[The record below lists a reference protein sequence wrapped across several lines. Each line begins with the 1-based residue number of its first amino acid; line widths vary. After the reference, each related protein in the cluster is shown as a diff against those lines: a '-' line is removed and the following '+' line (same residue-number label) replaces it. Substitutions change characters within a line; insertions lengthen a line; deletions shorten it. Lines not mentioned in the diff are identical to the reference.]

1 MEAILTG
8 EPIPA
13 DRAYALGL
21 VSRLVEPGEAVAEA
35 RRLADQITQCAPLAV
50 WESRAVVRA
59 AASEDD
65 ETLKQ
70 MTDAAIAC
78 GDARRRT
85 SRRASR
91 RSSRSVHRCGRA
103 AR

>member
-13 DRAYALGL
+13 QRAYDLGL
-21 VSRLVEPGEAVAEA
+21 VSRLVEPDEATNEA
-35 RRLADQITQCAPLAV
+35 MRLAEQITAAAPLAV
-50 WESRAVVRA
+50 WASRRVVLA

-70 MTDAAIAC
+70 MTNEEFAKVIQSEDTKEGLEAFIEK
-78 GDARRRT
+78 
-85 SRRASR
+85 
-91 RSSRSVHRCGRA
+91 RSPNWKGR
-103 AR
+103 